1 MSLSLGS
8 TSIGSMYVGGRK
20 IAEAWLGSSKVFG
33 QSAPSEVTI
42 GGRTYSTVT
51 IGNQVWMAENL
62 DWKFSGLTFRDG
74 VDGNEITNNV
84 NLAQAAYYDYD
95 ESTYG
100 VNGNKY
106 GLLYNWASVDY
117 INSHLSE
124 LGVPSGWH
132 VPTHDE
138 WSALKSTVGEPS
150 GTKLKSTTGWET
162 SSGTDDFGFSMVP
175 AGDWVMNGTSGVF
188 TLLTQQAM
196 YWTPETESASQTYYA
211 WTCHVG
217 DAQSS
222 LQIGTHD
229 KRMCVSVRLVKSL
242 SSTEDESPGGEIIV
256 DG

>member
-175 AGDWVMNGTSGVF
+175 AGDWVMNGTSGFYGTIMYSSFGMTGIYQDNNVQRIQMGHSFKNAPSF
-188 TLLTQQAM
+188 TVHEIENSVLVLQL
-196 YWTPETESASQTYYA
+196 Y
-211 WTCHVG
+211 
-217 DAQSS
+217 SS
-222 LQIGTHD
+222 PI
-229 KRMCVSVRLVKSL
+229 
-242 SSTEDESPGGEIIV
+242 
-256 DG
+256 

>member
-1 MSLSLGS
+1 MSLAFADKN
-8 TSIGSMYVGGRK
+8 IGSMYAGGRK

-33 QSAPSEVTI
+33 GAAPSEVTI

-106 GLLYNWASVDY
+106 GLLYNWTAVDY
-117 INSHLSE
+117 LNNNLSE

-132 VPTHDE
+132 VPTRAE
-138 WSALKSTVGEPS
+138 WTALVSAVGVYP
-150 GTKLKSTTGWET
+150 GTKLKSTTGW
-162 SSGTDDFGFSMVP
+162 SSGAGTDDYGFSAVP
-175 AGDWVMNGTSGVF
+175 AGRWYNGFINVGSYAFFWTSEPDG
-188 TLLTQQAM
+188 
-196 YWTPETESASQTYYA
+196 SYA
-211 WTCHVG
+211 W
-217 DAQSS
+217 SRY
-222 LQIGTHD
+222 IGTGASVREGD
-229 KRMCVSVRLVKSL
+229 NYQCNGVSVRLVKNL
-242 SSTEDESPGGEIIV
+242 SNTDDDEDGGEL
-256 DG
+256 G